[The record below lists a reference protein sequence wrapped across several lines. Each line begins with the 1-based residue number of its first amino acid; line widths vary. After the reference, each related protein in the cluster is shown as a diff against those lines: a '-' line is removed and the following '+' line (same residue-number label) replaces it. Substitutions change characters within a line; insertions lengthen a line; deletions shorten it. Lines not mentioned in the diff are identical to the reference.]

1 MNAQIVDSP
10 FGRIYDT
17 TSMNAEELASLIAEV
32 KPANYLS
39 KLHTNADKDK
49 TPQRWRSNGAIKL
62 FKRDPMRIRIPI
74 KHGMY
79 DYDRIESVDDF
90 NRFLVIPAR

>member
-10 FGRIYDT
+10 LGRIYDT
-17 TSMNAEELASLIAEV
+17 TSMNAAELASLIAEV
-32 KPANYLS
+32 NPSNYLS
-39 KLHTNADKDK
+39 KLHTNADS
-49 TPQRWRSNGAIKL
+49 TPTRWRSNGAIKL

-74 KHGMY
+74 KHGLY